1 MHKIIAANWKMHKT
15 RAEAAQTAKDLV
27 AALAQK
33 NIKNR
38 EVLVFPPF
46 TAIADVAAV
55 FGGKEGLAVGGQN
68 CYPAEEGAYTGEIS
82 PKMLRDAGASW
93 VLTGHS
99 ERRHILGESDDFVAS
114 KTAFARLMGS
124 RSSSA
129 SAKRWKSALQA
140 VCAKCLLVSSV
151 QPSAGLLKIGCQG
164 VLPLRMSRFG
174 PSVPARWPGLRKCWK
189 PTPKPACC
197 SQNMPVR
204 PGTVCLFYMAA
215 ASRRIMP
222 ECLSDL
228 TMWMVFW

>member
-99 ERRHILGESDDFVAS
+99 ERRHILGESDRFCRQQNGVCSGSWVQGHALHRRN
-114 KTAFARLMGS
+114 AGRARCRPSARSACSSAQFSRQRACS
-124 RSSSA
+124 RS
-129 SAKRWKSALQA
+129 
-140 VCAKCLLVSSV
+140 V
-151 QPSAGLLKIGCQG
+151 
-164 VLPLRMSRFG
+164 
-174 PSVPARWPGLRKCWK
+174 ARAFCRC
-189 PTPKPACC
+189 
-197 SQNMPVR
+197 V
-204 PGTVCLFYMAA
+204 
-215 ASRRIMP
+215 
-222 ECLSDL
+222 
-228 TMWMVFW
+228 